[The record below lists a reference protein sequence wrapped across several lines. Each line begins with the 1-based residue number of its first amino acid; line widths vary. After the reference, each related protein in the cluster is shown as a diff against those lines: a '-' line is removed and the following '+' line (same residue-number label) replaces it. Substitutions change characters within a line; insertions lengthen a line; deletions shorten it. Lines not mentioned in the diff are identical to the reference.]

1 LLDFINRTRTGL
13 FIMVWLL
20 IMWKIRTLLSK
31 LGSKRQ
37 PLGLP
42 G

>member
-20 IMWKIRTLLSK
+20 IMWKIN
-31 LGSKRQ
+31 
-37 PLGLP
+37 
-42 G
+42 